1 MTEIG
6 KFFDPIYRFVRR
18 RIGRTTPRD
27 EHSPMDIR
35 DDMSQ
40 MSSMRFETPYTTSLR
55 RNALSQGPG
64 RGIPLD
70 AADTES
76 VHGNFKIVKS
86 RRSSVKN
93 SSGGA

>member
-1 MTEIG
+1 MTEVG
-6 KFFDPIYRFVRR
+6 KFFDPIYKFVKRR
-18 RIGRTTPRD
+18 MGKGTPS
-27 EHSPMDIR
+27 EENPPVDIR
-35 DDMSQ
+35 EYMNKTNPV
-40 MSSMRFETPYTTSLR
+40 RPETPYSTSLR
-55 RNALSQGPG
+55 RNALSQGFG